1 MPRKLEIRSS
11 KSEIRTEAT
20 ARKAGGP
27 GAGEISRERFQAGA
41 GPGFGV
47 RHPDFL
53 RISKIRVWD
62 FLRQPKA
69 AEFWRGAGC
78 HA

>member
-1 MPRKLEIRSS
+1 MPHKLEIRSS
-11 KSEIRTEAT
+11 KSEIRTEAA

-27 GAGEISRERFQAGA
+27 GAGEISRECFQAGA
-41 GPGFGV
+41 GSGFGI

-53 RISKIRVWD
+53 RISKIRIWD

-69 AEFWRGAGC
+69 AESWRKAC
-78 HA
+78 CYA